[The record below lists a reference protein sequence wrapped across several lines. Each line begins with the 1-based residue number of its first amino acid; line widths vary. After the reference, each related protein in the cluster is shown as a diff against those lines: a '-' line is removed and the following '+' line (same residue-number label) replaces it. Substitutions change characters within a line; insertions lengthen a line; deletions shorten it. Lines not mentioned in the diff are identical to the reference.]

1 MTTVRTENLVK
12 RYGTTVAVDHV
23 NVEIREGSLTA
34 ILGPSGCG
42 KTTLLRCI
50 AGLIMPDDGR
60 VYIGHKDM
68 TRVEPFQ
75 RNIGMVFQRPSMFPH
90 MTAYQNIAW
99 ALQLR
104 KWPKEKIP
112 TRVREMLHLV
122 RLDNMEKRAFSQLS
136 GGQAQRVV
144 IARALAPEPD
154 ILLLDE
160 PLSSLDAK
168 LRDELKLEIAEIHRK
183 TGCTTILVTHDQS
196 EALTIADN
204 VLLMLSGKIV
214 QEGPPLEIY
223 RKPQNLFSADFI
235 GTNNFLPGKVVELG
249 EEALVSLNGM
259 EATLRVKDFPMD
271 FSVGTPVWA
280 CVRAD
285 DIDIIEEDERH
296 KYANVATVTI
306 DHSSITG
313 GMVIVEG
320 KMDDAA
326 LPPDAKMRIHVG
338 GSKRF
343 NYLNSGGAKITC
355 ALGNVSVIRREE
367 GELPPSA
374 KPSAAAPDG
383 TTRL

>member
-12 RYGTTVAVDHV
+12 RYGSTVAVDHV

-42 KTTLLRCI
+42 KTTMLRCI
-50 AGLIMPDDGR
+50 AGLIMPDEGR
-60 VYIGHKDM
+60 VYIGNKDM

-90 MTAYQNIAW
+90 MTTYQNIAW

-104 KWPKEKIP
+104 HWPKGRIP
-112 TRVREMLHLV
+112 ERVREMLRLV
-122 RLDNMEKRAFSQLS
+122 RLEGMEQRAFSQLS

-168 LRDELKLEIAEIHRK
+168 LRDELKLEIADIHRK
-183 TGCTTILVTHDQS
+183 TGCTTVLVTHDQA
-196 EALTIADN
+196 EALTVADN

-214 QEGPPLEIY
+214 QEGAPLEIY

-235 GTNNFLPGKVVELG
+235 GTNNFLPGKVLEVGEVAVIGLEGMSTTLHIKDLPAGLG
-249 EEALVSLNGM
+249 E
-259 EATLRVKDFPMD
+259 
-271 FSVGTPVWA
+271 GTPVWA
-280 CVRAD
+280 CIRAD
-285 DIDIIEEDERH
+285 DVDIIDEDERH
-296 KYANVATVTI
+296 KHDNVAMVTV
-306 DHSSITG
+306 DRSSITG
-313 GMVIVEG
+313 GTVIVEG
-320 KMDDAA
+320 KLDDV
-326 LPPDAKMRIHVG
+326 AKVRIHVG

-343 NYLNSGGAKITC
+343 DYLDSRGNKIIC
-355 ALGNVSVIRREE
+355 SMGNISVIRREE

-374 KPSAAAPDG
+374 KPAAAAVPESKA
-383 TTRL
+383 